1 MAKRILWLTVPLGA
15 AAGAVYYYLNL
26 KKKKTAG
33 VKANKTGSKLSAGKA
48 KGSYEPKSPKIGS
61 YSFISGFQDA
71 ATIELSL
78 PYDAECFSF
87 TVTENDFLTE
97 SGDSHVALLYGEKFS
112 AQFEYA
118 GYYRGEDFE
127 ALAKELTSRHHDL
140 SPAVYGNSRGVCF
153 QNGEALCFAFPVP
166 EDSHSY
172 LLVSVLKAKDNDD
185 ELVALREYPDLAWMF
200 SSMAFSRA

>member
-15 AAGAVYYYLNL
+15 AAGAAYYLT
-26 KKKKTAG
+26 KKKTADA
-33 VKANKTGSKLSAGKA
+33 KSKKNGSKISAGKA
-48 KGSYEPKSPKIGS
+48 KASYAPKNPKIGS
-61 YSFISGFQDA
+61 YSFITGFQDA
-71 ATIELSL
+71 ATVELSL

-87 TVTENDFLTE
+87 AVAENDFLTE

-127 ALAKELTSRHHDL
+127 ALTKELASRHHDL
-140 SPAVYGNSRGVCF
+140 SPAVYGYSRGVCF

-185 ELVALREYPDLAWMF
+185 ELAALREYPDLVWMF
-200 SSMAFSRA
+200 SSMTFSRA